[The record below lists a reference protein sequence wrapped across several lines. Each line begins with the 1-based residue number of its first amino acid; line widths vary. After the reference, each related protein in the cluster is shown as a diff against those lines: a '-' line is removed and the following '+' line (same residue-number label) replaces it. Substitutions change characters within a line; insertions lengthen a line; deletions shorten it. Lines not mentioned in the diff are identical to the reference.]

1 MKLENSRRSP
11 SFAHFR
17 SVSDRCFVHYS
28 FFGGVNKNRMP
39 RSKPVP
45 VRREIDRF
53 HFSASN
59 AVEADDA
66 SQQEDGCEEVRDA
79 SQHHGTSQ
87 RRVRHVED
95 VVIKSNEFNSL
106 RGWRVLGAK
115 VVSPGCQHFTETKL
129 ELRDGSELGTWCTAC
144 ANRGFT
150 AFDSIGLQTGKAI
163 LDCIR
168 NQMLKLTLS
177 PTSEGQ
183 LILNTLVPAAS
194 VSLSSVVLRWL
205 LGGVHT
211 TGSHESVSVDE
222 LFSASAF
229 LSEIAA
235 AFRVAPGH
243 ETLRRALID
252 CGIRTELRAYQL
264 QGVQWMYDGLVMGPV
279 TEAEVELY
287 LFGWIKLPCPANADR
302 NVQATEKSNSSSSNG
317 DSTTSLG
324 SDMWYNTLTEAVHFG
339 AAPVHLLPLAQP
351 TVERERSLI
360 LADEMGVGKSL
371 QIIALIA
378 LLKKKDT
385 LSDSVP
391 AISSVVV
398 DGGDA
403 PATAHGEPTAVHV
416 KHGGS
421 GDSRGDARHR
431 SCLCGSSDD
440 LSRRTHG
447 EFAQLGWV
455 QCSCCDT
462 WLHAPC
468 AGFYSAEALAACEVF
483 TCLACTCLQTF
494 TQPITTHTALIVM
507 PNTLIAQWRAELL
520 KHTAKVTFNNPTA
533 REGLKV
539 FIYPDEHTS
548 GSSKTSS
555 AGKGLADFGRL
566 DPRTLAQYDIILLS
580 FRGLQ
585 NGYHEANVD
594 YTSARVQRS
603 SYAIYPPPF
612 LCLRYRLLV
621 VDETQNIESPSGGSQ
636 VLNMACR
643 IPSLYRVSV
652 SGTPLGTGRLSD
664 LHSLC
669 QFLRIAPLDQRAA
682 WNRLIER
689 PVVPV
694 PVQFRIHVLQSLFSA
709 LTLRRTKAMIREQLG
724 LPQHSV
730 ITISLQFSTFEVR
743 VAQLLLCFVCG
754 VTSCLYREH
763 CMKRSW
769 ASTATRC

>member
-1 MKLENSRRSP
+1 
-11 SFAHFR
+11 
-17 SVSDRCFVHYS
+17 
-28 FFGGVNKNRMP
+28 
-39 RSKPVP
+39 
-45 VRREIDRF
+45 
-53 HFSASN
+53 
-59 AVEADDA
+59 VEADDA
-66 SQQEDGCEEVRDA
+66 SKKEDGCEQVPDA
-79 SQHHGTSQ
+79 SQHHSTSQ
-87 RRVRHVED
+87 RRVRHIED
-95 VVIKSNEFNSL
+95 VIMKSDEYNSL

-115 VVSPGCQHFTETKL
+115 VVSPGCQHFSETKL

-144 ANRGFT
+144 ADRGFT

-168 NQMLKLTLS
+168 NQMVKLTLS
-177 PTSEGQ
+177 PASEGQ
-183 LILNTLVPAAS
+183 LILNTLVSTAS

-205 LGGVHT
+205 LSGVHT
-211 TGSHESVSVDE
+211 TTSRESVSVDE

-235 AFRVAPGH
+235 AFRLVQGH

-264 QGVQWMYDGLVMGPV
+264 QGVQWMYDGLITGPV

-287 LFGWIKLPCPANADR
+287 LFGWIKLPCPSRDH
-302 NVQATEKSNSSSSNG
+302 NVQVTEKSSNSSSNG
-317 DSTTSLG
+317 SSTTSVG

-339 AAPVHLLPLAQP
+339 AAPVHPLPLAQQ

-378 LLKKKDT
+378 LLKKKDVST
-385 LSDSVP
+385 ACTVSDSVGNGRS
-391 AISSVVV
+391 AGLITVAATSSAV
-398 DGGDA
+398 DGNRAHD
-403 PATAHGEPTAVHV
+403 TAHGGPIAAHV
-416 KHGGS
+416 RHGGS

-440 LSRRTHG
+440 LSRRTYG

-468 AGFYSAEALAACEVF
+468 AGFYSAEALAACGVF

-548 GSSKTSS
+548 GSSNTSS
-555 AGKGLADFGRL
+555 AGKGLVDFGRL

-694 PVQFRIHVLQSLFSA
+694 PVQFRIHALQSLFSA

-730 ITISLQFSTFEVR
+730 ITVSLQFSTFEVR
-743 VAQLLLCFVCG
+743 VAQLLLFFVCG